1 MKQELGI
8 VMAGFSNRAVP
19 MAVLESARKAV
30 EDSSMA
36 RVLALGVGGAVAVV
50 TCHRVEL
57 YVEGAM
63 EAVGPSLFGAWS
75 GGRLESPA
83 PMVLEDGAAARHL
96 LRVAAGLEAAGLG
109 DENVLGQLRSAYR
122 SACDGLSAGPLL
134 HRMFHTAFRTG
145 KRVRTETGL
154 GRGGRSLAG
163 EAVVVI
169 NRALGGLAGRT
180 VLVLGAGEMARTA
193 AERLAKRGVG
203 RLVISNR
210 SLKRAKDLAAA
221 TGGEVVPW
229 SWRARALR
237 TVDAMVVGTGA
248 PEPVLGAEELRAAA
262 AARGRLVAV
271 DLSLPRNLEPPA
283 VTAPGLELIDL
294 VKLTSLLEGERERR
308 QGDVA
313 LAETIVDQET
323 EKWLAWARNRR
334 ERGCR
339 GSAVRGVAAG

>member
-1 MKQELGI
+1 
-8 VMAGFSNRAVP
+8 MAGFSHRAVP
-19 MAVLESARKAV
+19 MTVLESARKAV

-36 RVLALGVGGAVAVV
+36 PVLALGVGGAVAVV

-57 YVEGAM
+57 YVEGAV

-75 GGRLESPA
+75 EGRLRGPA
-83 PMVLEDGAAARHL
+83 PVVLEDGAAATHL
-96 LRVAAGLEAAGLG
+96 LRVAAGLEAAVLG

-122 SACDGLSAGPLL
+122 SACEGLYAGPLL

-210 SLKRAKDLAAA
+210 SLNRAKDLAAA

-229 SWRARALR
+229 SWRARVLR

-271 DLSLPRNLEPPA
+271 DLSLPRNLAPPA
-283 VTAPGLELIDL
+283 VKAPGLELIDL
-294 VKLTSLLEGERERR
+294 VKLGSLLEGERERR

-313 LAETIVDQET
+313 LAESIVDQET
-323 EKWLAWARNRR
+323 ETWLAWARNRR

-339 GSAVRGVAAG
+339 GPAVRGVATG

>member
-1 MKQELGI
+1 MNQEFGV
-8 VMAGFSNRAVP
+8 VMAGFSNRSAP
-19 MAVLESARKAV
+19 MTVLESVRKAV
-30 EDSSMA
+30 EGCSVA
-36 RVLALGVGGAVAVV
+36 PVLTLGAHGAVAVV

-57 YVEGAM
+57 YVEGAV
-63 EAVGPSLFGAWS
+63 ESAGSSLFGAWS
-75 GGRLESPA
+75 GGRLKGPA
-83 PMVLEDGAAARHL
+83 PVVLKDGEAARHL
-96 LRVAAGLEAAGLG
+96 LRVAAGLEATVLG
-109 DENVLGQLRSAYR
+109 DDNVLGQLRLAYS
-122 SACDGLSAGPLL
+122 SACEGQYAGPLL

-210 SLKRAKDLAAA
+210 SLTRAKDLAAA
-221 TGGEVVPW
+221 TGGEAVPW
-229 SWRARALR
+229 SWRAKVLQ
-237 TVDAMVVGTGA
+237 TVDAMIVGTSA

-262 AARGRLVAV
+262 ASRGRLVAV

-283 VTAPGLELIDL
+283 VKAPGLELIDL
-294 VKLTSLLEGERERR
+294 VKLNSLLEGERERR
-308 QGDVA
+308 KGDVA
-313 LAETIVDQET
+313 QAETIVDQEV
-323 EKWLAWARNRR
+323 EKWLAWAWNRR

-339 GSAVRGVAAG
+339 GLARTSTGL

>member
-1 MKQELGI
+1 MKQKFGI
-8 VMAGFSNRAVP
+8 VMAGFSHRDVP
-19 MAVLESARKAV
+19 MTVLESARKAV
-30 EDSSMA
+30 ENSSMA
-36 RVLALGVGGAVAVV
+36 QVLALGARGAVAVV

-57 YVEGAM
+57 YVEGAA
-63 EAVGPSLFGAWS
+63 ESVGSSLFGAWS
-75 GGRLESPA
+75 GGRFKGPA
-83 PMVLEDGAAARHL
+83 PVVLKDGEAARHL
-96 LRVAAGLEAAGLG
+96 FRVAAGLEAAVLG
-109 DENVLGQLRSAYR
+109 DDNVLRQLRLAYS
-122 SACDGLSAGPLL
+122 SACEGHYAGPLL

-154 GRGGRSLAG
+154 GQGGRSLAG

-229 SWRARALR
+229 SWRAKVLQ
-237 TVDAMVVGTGA
+237 TVDAMIVGTGA

-262 AARGRLVAV
+262 ASHGRLVAV

-283 VTAPGLELIDL
+283 AEAPGLEIIDL
-294 VKLTSLLEGERERR
+294 VKLNFLLEGERERR

-313 LAETIVDQET
+313 QAETIVDQEA
-323 EKWLAWARNRR
+323 EKWLAWARIRQ

-339 GSAVRGVAAG
+339 GLAVRGVAAV

>member
-1 MKQELGI
+1 MKSEFGV
-8 VMAGFSNRAVP
+8 VMAGFSNRTVP
-19 MAVLESARKAV
+19 MTVLESARKAV
-30 EDSSMA
+30 EGCSISP
-36 RVLALGVGGAVAVV
+36 VLALGVGGAVTVV
-50 TCHRVEL
+50 TCHRVEI
-57 YVEGAM
+57 YVEGAVDAM
-63 EAVGPSLFGAWS
+63 GPALFDAWS
-75 GGRLESPA
+75 GGRLGGRA
-83 PMVLEDGAAARHL
+83 PVVLKDGEAARHL
-96 LRVAAGLEAAGLG
+96 LRVAAGLEAAVLG

-122 SACDGLSAGPLL
+122 SACEGLSAGPLL
-134 HRMFHTAFRTG
+134 HRMFHTAFRAG

-169 NRALGGLAGRT
+169 NRALGGLAERT

-229 SWRARALR
+229 SWRGRVLR
-237 TVDAMVVGTGA
+237 TVDAMIVGTGA

-283 VTAPGLELIDL
+283 EQAPGLELIDL

-308 QGDVA
+308 QGDVV
-313 LAETIVDQET
+313 LAEGIVDQET
-323 EKWLAWARNRR
+323 EKWLVWARNRQ

-339 GSAVRGVAAG
+339 GLTVRGVAAG